1 MKQKLL
7 IKKLNETSKLL
18 IYARNYY
25 EVMQIRYKRSLQGIL
40 TSFIYP
46 ILRYNRSLIT
56 WIVLCIFYLKT
67 GLRMIYNKYECIL
80 LKILSS

>member
-1 MKQKLL
+1 MLF

-18 IYARNYY
+18 AYTRNYY
-25 EVMQIRYKRSLQGIL
+25 EVMQIRYKRSSQGIL

-56 WIVLCIFYLKT
+56 WISMQFLFKDRFKNDL
-67 GLRMIYNKYECIL
+67 
-80 LKILSS
+80 